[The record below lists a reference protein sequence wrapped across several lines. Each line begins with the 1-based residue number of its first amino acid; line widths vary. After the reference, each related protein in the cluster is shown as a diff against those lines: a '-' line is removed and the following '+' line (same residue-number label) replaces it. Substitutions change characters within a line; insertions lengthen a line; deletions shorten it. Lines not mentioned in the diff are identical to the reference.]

1 MKRSV
6 LFISS
11 VGVMTSHVYALEADQ
26 QAVTNLPTISVKAD
40 KEISLKQ
47 EVWQASSA
55 TKGLMQLKDVPQI
68 VNVVPKQ
75 VLREQTVTSMQGALQ
90 NVAGLSFSVGDGQRD
105 QVMIRGFSAITDNYV
120 DGIRDD
126 ALYFRDMSNVER
138 IEVLKGPAS
147 VLYGRGSAGGLVNK
161 INKKPIDQSL
171 REVSL
176 IGSTTGQRRAEVDV
190 NEKVAEN
197 VKVRLTGAVED
208 SDGYRDQAFLK
219 RQAVAPSV
227 QWDIT
232 DKTKLLLQADYLHDN
247 RLADQGF
254 PTDPITGKPV
264 KTNPKTFYGALNG
277 KEVGDVDTEIS
288 NQTISLDHEF
298 NDNFKYHGAVR
309 HYNYSLDRQY
319 SVVSHQ
325 DPDKNKLPADQI
337 QLSQNKRIRNED
349 GVYVQQEL
357 SALFNTGFLKHNTL
371 IGVEYSKQHK
381 DELVWSK
388 ARQITNIFN
397 PQLEN
402 WTPLDTNIDADTN
415 NTNTFEN
422 YGVYLQ
428 DLMTVTDQLKV
439 LVGLRYDNLSQ
450 DRDDQSSKNV
460 DLNRTDNTYSPRIG
474 VVYQPVNN
482 LSLYTSYNRSFQP
495 LADSFVFYKNSDDLR
510 PTKTENYE
518 IGAKWDVN
526 DQLNVTLALF
536 EMSQTN
542 IQNKDPNDPK
552 GLTAILAGEQKTKG
566 VELSLTGHL
575 TDQLSVLAG
584 YSYMDGKIEKS
595 AIGFTGNHSAL
606 TPNNTA
612 NLWLKYQ
619 INDHWYAAVGGRG
632 ESSRFSASDNKN
644 VLPGYAVVNAAL
656 GYQSERYDVNLNLNN
671 LFDRDYFVSGHS
683 GANDS
688 NMMGDP
694 LNAQVALRYRF

>member
-1 MKRSV
+1 MKRSI

-11 VGVMTSHVYALEADQ
+11 FGVITGHVYAAEADS
-26 QAVTNLPTISVKAD
+26 QAVTNLPTISVKAE
-40 KEISLKQ
+40 KEKNLKQ
-47 EVWQASSA
+47 EVGQASSA

-75 VLREQTVTSMQGALQ
+75 ILREQTVTSMQGALQ
-90 NVAGLSFSVGDGQRD
+90 NVPGLSFSVGDGQRD

-138 IEVLKGPAS
+138 VEVLKGPAS

-161 INKKPIDQSL
+161 INKKPMDESL

-176 IGSTTGQRRAEVDV
+176 IGGTTGQRRAEVDV

-227 QWDIT
+227 QWDIS
-232 DKTKLLLQADYLHDN
+232 DKTKILLQADYLHDD

-288 NQTISLDHEF
+288 SQTISLDHEF
-298 NDNFKYHGAVR
+298 NDQLKYHGAVR

-325 DPDKNKLPADQI
+325 DSKKNKLPADQI
-337 QLSQNKRIRNED
+337 QLSQSKRIRNED

-357 SALFNTGFLKHNTL
+357 SGLFNTGFLKHNIL
-371 IGVEYSKQHK
+371 IGAEYSKQHK

-397 PQLEN
+397 PELEN
-402 WTPLDTNIDADTN
+402 WAPLDTNVAAGTN
-415 NTNTFEN
+415 NSNTFEN
-422 YGVYLQ
+422 YGMYLQ

-450 DRDDQSSKNV
+450 DRNDKVKSQI
-460 DLNRTDNTYSPRIG
+460 LNRTDNTYSPRIG
-474 VVYQPVNN
+474 LVYQPLSN

-495 LADSFVFYKNSDDLR
+495 LADSFVLYTNSADLS
-510 PTKTENYE
+510 PTKNENYE
-518 IGAKWDVN
+518 VGAKWDVN

-542 IQNKDPNDPK
+542 IQNQDPSNPNQA
-552 GLTAILAGEQKTKG
+552 LLAGEQKTKG
-566 VELSLTGHL
+566 VELSLTGQL

-595 AIGFTGNHSAL
+595 TIGFTGNHSAL

-632 ESSRFSASDNKN
+632 ESSRFSAPDNKN

>member
-1 MKRSV
+1 MKRSI

-11 VGVMTSHVYALEADQ
+11 VGVITGHVYAAEADS
-26 QAVTNLPTISVKAD
+26 QAVTNLPTIAVKAE
-40 KEISLKQ
+40 KENSLKQ
-47 EVWQASSA
+47 EVGQASSA

-75 VLREQTVTSMQGALQ
+75 ILREQTVTSMQGALQ

-138 IEVLKGPAS
+138 VEVLKGPAS

-161 INKKPIDQSL
+161 INKKPMDESL

-227 QWDIT
+227 QWDIS
-232 DKTKLLLQADYLHDN
+232 DKTKLLLQADYLHDD

-254 PTDPITGKPV
+254 PTDPLTGKPV

-288 NQTISLDHEF
+288 SQTISLDHEF
-298 NDNFKYHGAVR
+298 NDQLKYHGAVR

-325 DPDKNKLPADQI
+325 DSKKNKLPADQI
-337 QLSQNKRIRNED
+337 QLSQSKRIRNED

-357 SALFNTGFLKHNTL
+357 SGLFNTGFLKHNIL
-371 IGVEYSKQHK
+371 IGAEYSKQHK

-397 PQLEN
+397 PELEN
-402 WTPLDTNIDADTN
+402 WAPLDTNVAAGTN
-415 NTNTFEN
+415 NSNTFEN
-422 YGVYLQ
+422 YGMYLQ

-450 DRDDQSSKNV
+450 DRNDKVKSQI
-460 DLNRTDNTYSPRIG
+460 LNRTDNTYSPRIG
-474 VVYQPVNN
+474 LVYQPLSN

-495 LADSFVFYKNSDDLR
+495 LADSFVLYTNSADLS

-518 IGAKWDVN
+518 VGAKWDVN

-542 IQNKDPNDPK
+542 IQNQDPSNPNQA
-552 GLTAILAGEQKTKG
+552 LLAGEQKTKG
-566 VELSLTGHL
+566 VELSLTGQL

-595 AIGFTGNHSAL
+595 TIGFTGNHSAL

-632 ESSRFSASDNKN
+632 ESSRFSAPDNKN

>member
-47 EVWQASSA
+47 EVGQASSA

-75 VLREQTVTSMQGALQ
+75 VLREQSVTSMQGALQ

-197 VKVRLTGAVED
+197 VKVRLIGAVED

-247 RLADQGF
+247 RLANQGF

-288 NQTISLDHEF
+288 SQTISLDHEF

-349 GVYVQQEL
+349 GIYVQQEL

-371 IGVEYSKQHK
+371 IGAEYSKQHK

-632 ESSRFSASDNKN
+632 ESSRFSAPDNKN

>member
-1 MKRSV
+1 MKRSI

-11 VGVMTSHVYALEADQ
+11 VGVMTSHVYAVEAEQ
-26 QAVTNLPTISVKAD
+26 QAVTNLPTISVKAE
-40 KEISLKQ
+40 KEKSLKQ
-47 EVWQASSA
+47 EVGEASSA

-161 INKKPIDQSL
+161 INKKPMDESL

-176 IGSTTGQRRAEVDV
+176 IGGTTGQRRAEVDV

-208 SDGYRDQAFLK
+208 SDGYRDQSFLK
-219 RQAVAPSV
+219 RQAVAPSL
-227 QWDIT
+227 QWDIS
-232 DKTKLLLQADYLHDN
+232 DKTKLLIQADYLHDD

-288 NQTISLDHEF
+288 SQTISLDHEF
-298 NDNFKYHGAVR
+298 NDNLKYHGAVR

-319 SVVSHQ
+319 SVDSHQ
-325 DPDKNKLPADQI
+325 DPEKNKLPADQI

-371 IGVEYSKQHK
+371 IGAEYSKQHK
-381 DELVWSK
+381 DELVWTK
-388 ARQITNIFN
+388 FRQITNIFN
-397 PQLEN
+397 PELEN
-402 WTPLDTNIDADTN
+402 WAPLDTNVAAGTN
-415 NTNTFEN
+415 NSNTFEN
-422 YGVYLQ
+422 YGVYIQ

-450 DRDDQSSKNV
+450 DRDDKTSKNL
-460 DLNRTDNTYSPRIG
+460 DLKRTDNTYSPRIG
-474 VVYQPVNN
+474 VVYQPVSNI
-482 LSLYTSYNRSFQP
+482 SFYTSYNRSFQP
-495 LADSFVFYKNSDDLR
+495 LADSFVLYKNSDDLS
-510 PTKTENYE
+510 PTKTENIE
-518 IGAKWDVN
+518 VGAKWDVN

-542 IQNKDPNDPK
+542 IQNQDPANPNQA
-552 GLTAILAGEQKTKG
+552 LLAGEQKTKG
-566 VELSLTGHL
+566 VELSLTGQL

-595 AIGFTGNHSAL
+595 AIGLTGNHSAL

-632 ESSRFSASDNKN
+632 ESSRFSAPDNKN

-656 GYQSERYDVNLNLNN
+656 GYQSERYDVNFNLNN

-694 LNAQVALRYRF
+694 LNAQIALRYRF

>member
-1 MKRSV
+1 MKRSI

-11 VGVMTSHVYALEADQ
+11 VGVMTSHVYAVEAEQ
-26 QAVTNLPTISVKAD
+26 QAVTNLPTISVKAE
-40 KEISLKQ
+40 KEQSLKQ
-47 EVWQASSA
+47 EVGQASTA

-161 INKKPIDQSL
+161 INKKPMDESL

-176 IGSTTGQRRAEVDV
+176 IGGTTGQRRAEVDV

-219 RQAVAPSV
+219 RQAVAPSL
-227 QWDIT
+227 QWDIS
-232 DKTKLLLQADYLHDN
+232 DKTKLLIQADYLHDD

-288 NQTISLDHEF
+288 SQTISLDHEF
-298 NDNFKYHGAVR
+298 NDNLKYHGAVR

-319 SVVSHQ
+319 SVDSHQ
-325 DPDKNKLPADQI
+325 DSAKNKLPSDQI
-337 QLSQNKRIRNED
+337 QLIQNKRLRNED

-357 SALFNTGFLKHNTL
+357 SSLFNTGFLKHNTL
-371 IGVEYSKQHK
+371 IGAEYSKQHK

-397 PQLEN
+397 PELEN
-402 WTPLDTNIDADTN
+402 WAPLDTSVAAETN
-415 NTNTFEN
+415 NSNTFEN
-422 YGVYLQ
+422 YGIYLQ

-450 DRDDQSSKNV
+450 DRNNKVKSQI
-460 DLNRTDNTYSPRIG
+460 LNRTDNTYSPRIG
-474 VVYQPVNN
+474 VVYQPVSNI
-482 LSLYTSYNRSFQP
+482 SLYTSYNRSFQP
-495 LADSFVFYKNSDDLR
+495 LADSFVLYKNSADLS
-510 PTKTENYE
+510 PTKTENIE
-518 IGAKWDVN
+518 VGAKWDVN

-542 IQNKDPNDPK
+542 IQNQDPNDPK
-552 GLTAILAGEQKTKG
+552 GLSAILAGEQKTKG
-566 VELSLTGHL
+566 VELSLTGQL

-595 AIGFTGNHSAL
+595 TIGFTGNHSAL

-612 NLWLKYQ
+612 NLWVKYQ

-632 ESSRFSASDNKN
+632 ESSRFSAPDNKN

-671 LFDRDYFVSGHS
+671 LFDRNYFVSGHS

-694 LNAQVALRYRF
+694 LNAQIALRYRF

>member
-1 MKRSV
+1 MKRSI

-11 VGVMTSHVYALEADQ
+11 VGVMTSHVYAVEAEQ
-26 QAVTNLPTISVKAD
+26 QAVTNLPTISVKAE
-40 KEISLKQ
+40 KEQSLKQ
-47 EVWQASSA
+47 EVGQASTA

-161 INKKPIDQSL
+161 INKKPMDESL

-176 IGSTTGQRRAEVDV
+176 IGGTTGQRRAEVDV

-219 RQAVAPSV
+219 RQAVAPSL
-227 QWDIT
+227 QWDIS
-232 DKTKLLLQADYLHDN
+232 DKTKLLIQADYLHDD

-288 NQTISLDHEF
+288 SQTISLDHEF
-298 NDNFKYHGAVR
+298 NDNLKYHGAVR

-319 SVVSHQ
+319 SVDSHQ
-325 DPDKNKLPADQI
+325 DSAKNKLPSDQI
-337 QLSQNKRIRNED
+337 QLIQNKRLRNED

-357 SALFNTGFLKHNTL
+357 SSLFNTGFLKHNTL
-371 IGVEYSKQHK
+371 IGAEYSKQHK

-397 PQLEN
+397 PELEN
-402 WTPLDTNIDADTN
+402 WAPLDTSVAAETN
-415 NTNTFEN
+415 NSNTFEN
-422 YGVYLQ
+422 YGIYLQ

-450 DRDDQSSKNV
+450 DRNNKVKSQI
-460 DLNRTDNTYSPRIG
+460 LNRTDNTYSPRIG
-474 VVYQPVNN
+474 VVYQPVSNI
-482 LSLYTSYNRSFQP
+482 SLYTSYNRSFQP
-495 LADSFVFYKNSDDLR
+495 LADSFVLYKNSDDLS
-510 PTKTENYE
+510 PTKTENIE
-518 IGAKWDVN
+518 VGAKWDVS

-542 IQNKDPNDPK
+542 IQNQDPTDST
-552 GLTAILAGEQKTKG
+552 LAVLAGEQKTKG
-566 VELSLTGHL
+566 VELSLTGQL

-595 AIGFTGNHSAL
+595 AIGLTGNRSAL
-606 TPNNTA
+606 TPNNTV

-632 ESSRFSASDNKN
+632 ESSRFSAPDNKN

-656 GYQSERYDVNLNLNN
+656 GYQSERYDVNFNLNN

-694 LNAQVALRYRF
+694 LNAQIALRYRF

>member
-402 WTPLDTNIDADTN
+402 CTPLDTNIDADTN

>member
-1 MKRSV
+1 MKRSI

-11 VGVMTSHVYALEADQ
+11 VGVMASHVYAVEAEQ
-26 QAVTNLPTISVKAD
+26 QAVTNLPTISVKAE
-40 KEISLKQ
+40 KEKSLKQ
-47 EVWQASSA
+47 EVGQASSA
-55 TKGLMQLKDVPQI
+55 TKGLVQLKDVPQI

-161 INKKPIDQSL
+161 INKKPMDESL

-176 IGSTTGQRRAEVDV
+176 IGGTTGQRRAEVDV

-219 RQAVAPSV
+219 RQAVAPSL
-227 QWDIT
+227 QWDIS
-232 DKTKLLLQADYLHDN
+232 DKTKLLIQADYLHDD

-288 NQTISLDHEF
+288 SQTISLDHEF
-298 NDNFKYHGAVR
+298 NDNLKYHGAVR

-319 SVVSHQ
+319 SVDSHQ
-325 DPDKNKLPADQI
+325 KLPANQI
-337 QLSQNKRIRNED
+337 QLTQNKRLRNED

-357 SALFNTGFLKHNTL
+357 SSLFSTGFLKHNTL
-371 IGVEYSKQHK
+371 IGAEYSKQHK

-397 PQLEN
+397 PELEN
-402 WTPLDTNIDADTN
+402 WAPLDTSVAAETN
-415 NTNTFEN
+415 NSNTFEN
-422 YGVYLQ
+422 YGIYLQ

-450 DRDDQSSKNV
+450 DRNNKVKSQI
-460 DLNRTDNTYSPRIG
+460 LNRTDNTYSPRIG
-474 VVYQPVNN
+474 VVYQP
-482 LSLYTSYNRSFQP
+482 LSNISFYTSYNRSFQP
-495 LADSFVFYKNSDDLR
+495 LADSFVLYKNSDDLS
-510 PTKTENYE
+510 PTKTENVE
-518 IGAKWDVN
+518 VGAKWDVN

-542 IQNKDPNDPK
+542 IQNQDPANPNQA
-552 GLTAILAGEQKTKG
+552 LLAGEQKTKG
-566 VELSLTGHL
+566 VELSLTGQL

-595 AIGFTGNHSAL
+595 AIGLTGNHSAL

-619 INDHWYAAVGGRG
+619 LNDHWYAAVGGRG
-632 ESSRFSASDNKN
+632 ESSRFSAPDNKN
-644 VLPGYAVVNAAL
+644 VLPGYAVVNAAV
-656 GYQSERYDVNLNLNN
+656 GYQSEHYDVNLNLNN

-683 GANDS
+683 NANDS

-694 LNAQVALRYRF
+694 LNAQIALRYRF

>member
-288 NQTISLDHEF
+288 SQTISLDHEF

-415 NTNTFEN
+415 NTNTFEK

>member
-1 MKRSV
+1 MKRSI

-11 VGVMTSHVYALEADQ
+11 FGVITGHVYAAEADS
-26 QAVTNLPTISVKAD
+26 QAVTNLPTISVKAE
-40 KEISLKQ
+40 KEKNLKQ
-47 EVWQASSA
+47 EVGQASSA

-75 VLREQTVTSMQGALQ
+75 ILREQTVTSMQGALQ

-138 IEVLKGPAS
+138 VEVLKGPAS

-161 INKKPIDQSL
+161 INKKPMDESL

-227 QWDIT
+227 QWDIS
-232 DKTKLLLQADYLHDN
+232 DKTKLLLQADYLHDD

-254 PTDPITGKPV
+254 PTDPLTGKPV

-288 NQTISLDHEF
+288 SQTISLDHEF
-298 NDNFKYHGAVR
+298 NDQLKYHGAVR

-325 DPDKNKLPADQI
+325 DSKKNKLPADQI
-337 QLSQNKRIRNED
+337 QLSQSKRIRNED

-357 SALFNTGFLKHNTL
+357 SGLFNTGFLKHNIL
-371 IGVEYSKQHK
+371 IGAEYSKQHK

-397 PQLEN
+397 PELEN
-402 WTPLDTNIDADTN
+402 WAPLDTNVAAGTN
-415 NTNTFEN
+415 NSNTFEN
-422 YGVYLQ
+422 YGMYLQ

-450 DRDDQSSKNV
+450 DRNDKVKSQI
-460 DLNRTDNTYSPRIG
+460 LNRTDNTYSPRIG
-474 VVYQPVNN
+474 LVYQPLSN

-495 LADSFVFYKNSDDLR
+495 LADSFVLYTNSADLS

-518 IGAKWDVN
+518 VGAKWDVN

-542 IQNKDPNDPK
+542 IQNQDPANPTQA
-552 GLTAILAGEQKTKG
+552 LLAGEQKTKG
-566 VELSLTGHL
+566 VELSLTGQL

-584 YSYMDGKIEKS
+584 YSYMNGKIEKS
-595 AIGFTGNHSAL
+595 TIGFTGNHSAL

-619 INDHWYAAVGGRG
+619 ISDHWYAAVGGRG
-632 ESSRFSASDNKN
+632 ESSRFSAPDNKN

>member
-1 MKRSV
+1 MKRSI

-11 VGVMTSHVYALEADQ
+11 VGVMTSHVYAVEAEQ
-26 QAVTNLPTISVKAD
+26 QAVTNLPTISVKAE
-40 KEISLKQ
+40 KEQSLKQ
-47 EVWQASSA
+47 EVGQASTA

-161 INKKPIDQSL
+161 INKKPMDESL
-171 REVSL
+171 HEVSL
-176 IGSTTGQRRAEVDV
+176 IGGTTGQRRAEVDV
-190 NEKVAEN
+190 NERVAEN

-219 RQAVAPSV
+219 RQAVAPSL
-227 QWDIT
+227 QWDIS
-232 DKTKLLLQADYLHDN
+232 DKTKLLIQADYLHDD

-288 NQTISLDHEF
+288 SQTISLDHEF
-298 NDNFKYHGAVR
+298 NDNLKYHGAVR

-319 SVVSHQ
+319 SVDSHQ
-325 DPDKNKLPADQI
+325 DSAKNKLPADQI
-337 QLSQNKRIRNED
+337 QLTQNKRIRNED

-357 SALFNTGFLKHNTL
+357 SSLFNTGFLKHNTL
-371 IGVEYSKQHK
+371 IGAEYSKQHK

-397 PQLEN
+397 PELEN
-402 WTPLDTNIDADTN
+402 WAPLDTSVAAETN
-415 NTNTFEN
+415 NSNTFEN
-422 YGVYLQ
+422 YGIYLQ

-450 DRDDQSSKNV
+450 DRNNKVKSQI
-460 DLNRTDNTYSPRIG
+460 LNRTDNTYSPRIG
-474 VVYQPVNN
+474 VVYQPVSNI
-482 LSLYTSYNRSFQP
+482 SLYTSYNRSFQP
-495 LADSFVFYKNSDDLR
+495 LADSFVLYKNSDDLS
-510 PTKTENYE
+510 PTKTENIE
-518 IGAKWDVN
+518 VGAKWDVN

-542 IQNKDPNDPK
+542 IQNQDPANPNQA
-552 GLTAILAGEQKTKG
+552 LLAGEQKTKG
-566 VELSLTGHL
+566 VELSLTGQL

-595 AIGFTGNHSAL
+595 AIGLTGNRSAL

-619 INDHWYAAVGGRG
+619 MNDHWYAAVGGRG
-632 ESSRFSASDNKN
+632 ESSRFSAPDNKN
-644 VLPGYAVVNAAL
+644 VLPSYAVVNAAL

-683 GANDS
+683 NANDS

-694 LNAQVALRYRF
+694 LNAQIALRYRF

>member
-1 MKRSV
+1 MKRSI

-11 VGVMTSHVYALEADQ
+11 VGVITGHVYAAETDS

-40 KEISLKQ
+40 KENSLKQ
-47 EVWQASSA
+47 EVGQASSA

-75 VLREQTVTSMQGALQ
+75 ILREQTVTSMQGALQ
-90 NVAGLSFSVGDGQRD
+90 NVAGLSFSVRDGQRD

-138 IEVLKGPAS
+138 VEVLKGPAS

-161 INKKPIDQSL
+161 INKKPMDQSL

-232 DKTKLLLQADYLHDN
+232 DKTKLLLQADYLHDD

-288 NQTISLDHEF
+288 SQTISLDHEF
-298 NDNFKYHGAVR
+298 NDQLKYHGAVR

-325 DPDKNKLPADQI
+325 DSKKNKLPADQI
-337 QLSQNKRIRNED
+337 QLSQSKRIRNED
-349 GVYVQQEL
+349 GVYIQQEL
-357 SALFNTGFLKHNTL
+357 STLFNTGFLKHNTL
-371 IGVEYSKQHK
+371 IGAEYSKQHK

-397 PQLEN
+397 PELEN
-402 WTPLDTNIDADTN
+402 WAPLDTSIAAETN
-415 NTNTFEN
+415 NSNTFET
-422 YGVYLQ
+422 YGIYLQ

-450 DRDDQSSKNV
+450 DRNNKVKSQI
-460 DLNRTDNTYSPRIG
+460 LNRTDNTYSPRIG
-474 VVYQPVNN
+474 LVYQPLSN

-495 LADSFVFYKNSDDLR
+495 LADSFVLYTNSADLS
-510 PTKTENYE
+510 PTKTENVE
-518 IGAKWDVN
+518 VGAKWDVN

-542 IQNKDPNDPK
+542 IQNQDPANPNQA
-552 GLTAILAGEQKTKG
+552 LLAGEQKTKG
-566 VELSLTGHL
+566 VELSLTGQL

-595 AIGFTGNHSAL
+595 TVGFTGNHSAL

-632 ESSRFSASDNKN
+632 ESSRFSAPDNKN

>member
-1 MKRSV
+1 MKRSI

-11 VGVMTSHVYALEADQ
+11 FGVITGHVYAAEADS

-40 KEISLKQ
+40 KEKSLKQ
-47 EVWQASSA
+47 EVGQASSA

-75 VLREQTVTSMQGALQ
+75 ILREQTVTSMQGALQ

-138 IEVLKGPAS
+138 VEVLKGPAS

-161 INKKPIDQSL
+161 INKKPIDESL

-176 IGSTTGQRRAEVDV
+176 IGGTTGQRRAEVDV

-227 QWDIT
+227 QWDIS
-232 DKTKLLLQADYLHDN
+232 DKTKLLLQADYLHDD

-264 KTNPKTFYGALNG
+264 KTNPKIFYGALNG

-288 NQTISLDHEF
+288 SQTISLDHEF
-298 NDNFKYHGAVR
+298 NDQLKYHGAVR

-319 SVVSHQ
+319 SVISHQ
-325 DPDKNKLPADQI
+325 DPKKNKLPADQI
-337 QLSQNKRIRNED
+337 QLTQNKRLRNED

-357 SALFNTGFLKHNTL
+357 SGLFNTGFLKHNTL
-371 IGVEYSKQHK
+371 IGAEYSKQRK

-397 PQLEN
+397 PELEN
-402 WTPLDTNIDADTN
+402 WAPLDTSIAAETN
-415 NTNTFEN
+415 NSNTFET
-422 YGVYLQ
+422 YGIYLQ

-450 DRDDQSSKNV
+450 DRNNKVKSQI
-460 DLNRTDNTYSPRIG
+460 LNRTDNTYSPRIG
-474 VVYQPVNN
+474 LVYQPLSN

-495 LADSFVFYKNSDDLR
+495 LADSFVLYTNSADLS
-510 PTKTENYE
+510 PTKTENVE
-518 IGAKWDVN
+518 VGAKWDVN

-542 IQNKDPNDPK
+542 IQNQDPANPNQA
-552 GLTAILAGEQKTKG
+552 LLAGEQKTKG
-566 VELSLTGHL
+566 VELSLTGQL

-584 YSYMDGKIEKS
+584 YSYMDGTIEKS
-595 AIGFTGNHSAL
+595 AIGLTGNHSAL

-632 ESSRFSASDNKN
+632 ESSRFSAPDNKN

-656 GYQSERYDVNLNLNN
+656 GYQSARYDVNLNLNN

-683 GANDS
+683 NANDS

>member
-1 MKRSV
+1 MKRSI

-11 VGVMTSHVYALEADQ
+11 VGVMTSHVYAVEAEQ
-26 QAVTNLPTISVKAD
+26 QAVTNLPTISVKAE
-40 KEISLKQ
+40 KEQSLKQ
-47 EVWQASSA
+47 EVGQASTA

-161 INKKPIDQSL
+161 INKKPMDESL

-176 IGSTTGQRRAEVDV
+176 IGGTTGQRRAEVDV

-197 VKVRLTGAVED
+197 VKFRLTGAVED

-219 RQAVAPSV
+219 RQAVAPSL
-227 QWDIT
+227 QWDIS
-232 DKTKLLLQADYLHDN
+232 DKTKLLIQADYLHDD

-288 NQTISLDHEF
+288 SQTISLDHEF
-298 NDNFKYHGAVR
+298 NDNLKYHGAVR

-319 SVVSHQ
+319 SVDSHQ
-325 DPDKNKLPADQI
+325 DPNKNKLPADQI
-337 QLSQNKRIRNED
+337 QLSQNKRLRNED

-357 SALFNTGFLKHNTL
+357 SSLFNTGFLKHNTL
-371 IGVEYSKQHK
+371 IGAEYSKQHK

-397 PQLEN
+397 PELEN
-402 WTPLDTNIDADTN
+402 WAPLDTSVAAETN
-415 NTNTFEN
+415 NSNTFEN
-422 YGVYLQ
+422 YGIYLQ

-450 DRDDQSSKNV
+450 DRNNKVKSQI
-460 DLNRTDNTYSPRIG
+460 LNRTDNTYSPRIG
-474 VVYQPVNN
+474 VVYQP
-482 LSLYTSYNRSFQP
+482 LSNISFYTSYNRSFQP
-495 LADSFVFYKNSDDLR
+495 LADSFVLYKNSDDLS
-510 PTKTENYE
+510 PTKTENVE
-518 IGAKWDVN
+518 VGAKWDVN
-526 DQLNVTLALF
+526 DQLNVTFALF

-542 IQNKDPNDPK
+542 IQNQDPANPNQA
-552 GLTAILAGEQKTKG
+552 LLAGEQKTKG
-566 VELSLTGHL
+566 VELSLTGQL

-595 AIGFTGNHSAL
+595 AIGLTGNHSAL

-619 INDHWYAAVGGRG
+619 LNDHWYAAVGGRG
-632 ESSRFSASDNKN
+632 ESSRFSAPDNKN
-644 VLPGYAVVNAAL
+644 VLPGYAVVNAAV

-694 LNAQVALRYRF
+694 LNAQIALRYRF

>member
-40 KEISLKQ
+40 KESSLKQ
-47 EVWQASSA
+47 EVGQASSA

-288 NQTISLDHEF
+288 SQTISLDHKF

-309 HYNYSLDRQY
+309 HYNYSLDCQY
-319 SVVSHQ
+319 SVDSHQ
-325 DPDKNKLPADQI
+325 KLPADQI
-337 QLSQNKRIRNED
+337 QLTQNKRLRNED

-357 SALFNTGFLKHNTL
+357 SAVFNTGFLKHSTL
-371 IGVEYSKQHK
+371 IGAEYSKQHK

-402 WTPLDTNIDADTN
+402 WAPLDTNVDADTN

-450 DRDDQSSKNV
+450 DRDDKTSKNL

-482 LSLYTSYNRSFQP
+482 ISLYTSYNRSFQP
-495 LADSFVFYKNSDDLR
+495 LADSFVF
-510 PTKTENYE
+510 
-518 IGAKWDVN
+518 
-526 DQLNVTLALF
+526 
-536 EMSQTN
+536 
-542 IQNKDPNDPK
+542 
-552 GLTAILAGEQKTKG
+552 
-566 VELSLTGHL
+566 LSK
-575 TDQLSVLAG
+575 Q
-584 YSYMDGKIEKS
+584 
-595 AIGFTGNHSAL
+595 
-606 TPNNTA
+606 
-612 NLWLKYQ
+612 
-619 INDHWYAAVGGRG
+619 
-632 ESSRFSASDNKN
+632 
-644 VLPGYAVVNAAL
+644 
-656 GYQSERYDVNLNLNN
+656 
-671 LFDRDYFVSGHS
+671 
-683 GANDS
+683 
-688 NMMGDP
+688 
-694 LNAQVALRYRF
+694 

>member
-1 MKRSV
+1 MKRSI

-11 VGVMTSHVYALEADQ
+11 FGVITGHVYAAEADS
-26 QAVTNLPTISVKAD
+26 QAVTNLPTISVKAE
-40 KEISLKQ
+40 KENSLKQ
-47 EVWQASSA
+47 EVGQASSA

-75 VLREQTVTSMQGALQ
+75 ILREQTVTSMQGALQ

-138 IEVLKGPAS
+138 VEVLKGPAS

-161 INKKPIDQSL
+161 INKKPMDESL

-227 QWDIT
+227 QWDIS
-232 DKTKLLLQADYLHDN
+232 DKTKLLLQADYLHDD

-254 PTDPITGKPV
+254 PTDPLTGKPV

-288 NQTISLDHEF
+288 SQTISLDHEF
-298 NDNFKYHGAVR
+298 NDQLKYHGAVR

-325 DPDKNKLPADQI
+325 DSKKNKLPADQI
-337 QLSQNKRIRNED
+337 QLSQSKRIRNED

-357 SALFNTGFLKHNTL
+357 SGLFNTGFLKHNIL
-371 IGVEYSKQHK
+371 IGAEYSKQHK

-397 PQLEN
+397 PELEN
-402 WTPLDTNIDADTN
+402 WAPLDTNVAAGTN
-415 NTNTFEN
+415 NSNTFEN
-422 YGVYLQ
+422 YGMYLQ

-450 DRDDQSSKNV
+450 DRNDKVKSQI
-460 DLNRTDNTYSPRIG
+460 LNRTDNTYSPRIG
-474 VVYQPVNN
+474 LVYQPLSN

-495 LADSFVFYKNSDDLR
+495 LADSFVLYTNSADLS

-518 IGAKWDVN
+518 VGAKWDVN

-542 IQNKDPNDPK
+542 IQNQDPSNPNQA
-552 GLTAILAGEQKTKG
+552 LLAGEQKTKG
-566 VELSLTGHL
+566 VELSLTGQL

-595 AIGFTGNHSAL
+595 TIGFTGNHSAL

-632 ESSRFSASDNKN
+632 ESSRFSAPDNKN
-644 VLPGYAVVNAAL
+644 ILPGYAVVNAAL

>member
-47 EVWQASSA
+47 EVGQASSA

-75 VLREQTVTSMQGALQ
+75 VLREQAVTSMQGALQ

-161 INKKPIDQSL
+161 INKKPIYQSL

-277 KEVGDVDTEIS
+277 KEVGDIDTEIS
-288 NQTISLDHEF
+288 SQTISLDHEF
-298 NDNFKYHGAVR
+298 NDNFKYHGTVR

-349 GVYVQQEL
+349 GIYVQQEL
-357 SALFNTGFLKHNTL
+357 SALFNTGFLKHNTI

-542 IQNKDPNDPK
+542 IQNKDPNDSK

-644 VLPGYAVVNAAL
+644 VLPGYAIVNAAL

>member
-1 MKRSV
+1 
-6 LFISS
+6 
-11 VGVMTSHVYALEADQ
+11 
-26 QAVTNLPTISVKAD
+26 
-40 KEISLKQ
+40 
-47 EVWQASSA
+47 
-55 TKGLMQLKDVPQI
+55 
-68 VNVVPKQ
+68 
-75 VLREQTVTSMQGALQ
+75 
-90 NVAGLSFSVGDGQRD
+90 
-105 QVMIRGFSAITDNYV
+105 
-120 DGIRDD
+120 
-126 ALYFRDMSNVER
+126 
-138 IEVLKGPAS
+138 
-147 VLYGRGSAGGLVNK
+147 
-161 INKKPIDQSL
+161 
-171 REVSL
+171 
-176 IGSTTGQRRAEVDV
+176 
-190 NEKVAEN
+190 
-197 VKVRLTGAVED
+197 
-208 SDGYRDQAFLK
+208 
-219 RQAVAPSV
+219 
-227 QWDIT
+227 
-232 DKTKLLLQADYLHDN
+232 LHDD

-288 NQTISLDHEF
+288 SQTISLDHEF
-298 NDNFKYHGAVR
+298 NDQLKYHGAVR

-319 SVVSHQ
+319 SVDTH
-325 DPDKNKLPADQI
+325 PADKTKI
-337 QLSQNKRIRNED
+337 TLTQNKRLRNED

-371 IGVEYSKQHK
+371 IGAEYSKQHK
-381 DELVWSK
+381 DEILWQGAKTTTDLYNPKLDYWAPINTGTTV
-388 ARQITNIFN
+388 AR
-397 PQLEN
+397 
-402 WTPLDTNIDADTN
+402 N
-415 NTNTFEN
+415 NNSNTFEN

-450 DRDDQSSKNV
+450 DRDDKTSTNL

-495 LADSFVFYKNSDDLR
+495 LADSFVFYQNSADLK

-518 IGAKWDVN
+518 AGAKWDVN

-542 IQNKDPNDPK
+542 IQNQDPANPNQA
-552 GLTAILAGEQKTKG
+552 LLAGEQKTKG
-566 VELSLTGHL
+566 VELSLTGQL

-595 AIGFTGNHSAL
+595 TVGFTGNHSAL

-632 ESSRFSASDNKN
+632 ESSRFSAPDNKN

>member
-1 MKRSV
+1 MKRSI

-11 VGVMTSHVYALEADQ
+11 VGVITGQVYAAETDL
-26 QAVTNLPTISVKAD
+26 QAVTNLPTISVKAE
-40 KEISLKQ
+40 KENSLKQ
-47 EVWQASSA
+47 EVGQASSA

-75 VLREQTVTSMQGALQ
+75 ILREQTVTSMQGALQ

-138 IEVLKGPAS
+138 VEVLKGPAS

-161 INKKPIDQSL
+161 INKKPMDQSL

-232 DKTKLLLQADYLHDN
+232 DKTKLLLQADYLHDD

-288 NQTISLDHEF
+288 SQTISLDHEF
-298 NDNFKYHGAVR
+298 NNQLKYHGAVR

-319 SVVSHQ
+319 SVASHQ
-325 DPDKNKLPADQI
+325 DSKKNKLPADQI
-337 QLSQNKRIRNED
+337 QLSQSKRIRNED
-349 GVYVQQEL
+349 GVYIQQEL
-357 SALFNTGFLKHNTL
+357 STLFNTGFLKHNTL
-371 IGVEYSKQHK
+371 IGAEYSKQHK

-388 ARQITNIFN
+388 ARQIINIFN
-397 PQLEN
+397 PELEN
-402 WTPLDTNIDADTN
+402 WAPLDTSIAAETN
-415 NTNTFEN
+415 NSNTFET
-422 YGVYLQ
+422 YGIYLQ
-428 DLMTVTDQLKV
+428 NLMTVTDQLKV

-450 DRDDQSSKNV
+450 DRNNKVKSQI
-460 DLNRTDNTYSPRIG
+460 LNRTDNTYSPRIG
-474 VVYQPVNN
+474 LVYQPLSN

-495 LADSFVFYKNSDDLR
+495 LADSFVLYTNSADLS
-510 PTKTENYE
+510 PTKTENVE
-518 IGAKWDVN
+518 VGAKWDVN

-542 IQNKDPNDPK
+542 IQNQDPANPNQA
-552 GLTAILAGEQKTKG
+552 LLAGEQKTKG
-566 VELSLTGHL
+566 VELSLTGQL

-595 AIGFTGNHSAL
+595 TVGFTGNHSAL

-632 ESSRFSASDNKN
+632 ESSRFSAPDNKN

>member
-1 MKRSV
+1 
-6 LFISS
+6 
-11 VGVMTSHVYALEADQ
+11 MTSHVYALEADQ

-40 KEISLKQ
+40 KESSLKQ
-47 EVWQASSA
+47 EVGQASSA

-161 INKKPIDQSL
+161 INKKPMDQSL

-288 NQTISLDHEF
+288 SQTISLDHEF

-349 GVYVQQEL
+349 GIYVQQEL

-688 NMMGDP
+688 NMMGDRKS
-694 LNAQVALRYRF
+694 VV

>member
-1 MKRSV
+1 MKRSI

-11 VGVMTSHVYALEADQ
+11 VGVMTSHVYAVEAEQ
-26 QAVTNLPTISVKAD
+26 QAVTNLPTISVKAE
-40 KEISLKQ
+40 KEKSLKQ
-47 EVWQASSA
+47 EVGQASTA
-55 TKGLMQLKDVPQI
+55 TKGIMQLKDVPQI

-161 INKKPIDQSL
+161 INKKPMDESL

-176 IGSTTGQRRAEVDV
+176 IGGTTGQRRAEVDV

-197 VKVRLTGAVED
+197 VKIRLTGAVED

-219 RQAVAPSV
+219 RQAVAPSL

-232 DKTKLLLQADYLHDN
+232 DKTKLLIQADYLHDN

-288 NQTISLDHEF
+288 SQTISLDHEF
-298 NDNFKYHGAVR
+298 NDNLKYHGAVR

-319 SVVSHQ
+319 SVDSHQ
-325 DPDKNKLPADQI
+325 KLPADQI
-337 QLSQNKRIRNED
+337 QLTQNKRLRNED

-357 SALFNTGFLKHNTL
+357 SSLFNTGFLKHNTL
-371 IGVEYSKQHK
+371 IGAEYSKQHK

-397 PQLEN
+397 PELEN
-402 WTPLDTNIDADTN
+402 WAPLDTSVAAETN
-415 NTNTFEN
+415 NSNTFEN
-422 YGVYLQ
+422 YGIYLQ

-450 DRDDQSSKNV
+450 DRNNKVKSQI
-460 DLNRTDNTYSPRIG
+460 LNRTDNTYSPRIG
-474 VVYQPVNN
+474 VVYQPVSNI
-482 LSLYTSYNRSFQP
+482 SLYTSYNRSFQP
-495 LADSFVFYKNSDDLR
+495 LADSFVLYKNSDDLS
-510 PTKTENYE
+510 PTKTENVE
-518 IGAKWDVN
+518 VGAKWDVN
-526 DQLNVTLALF
+526 DQLNVTFALF

-542 IQNKDPNDPK
+542 IQNQDPANPNQA
-552 GLTAILAGEQKTKG
+552 LLAGEQKTKG
-566 VELSLTGHL
+566 VELSLTGQL

-595 AIGFTGNHSAL
+595 AIGLTGNHSAL
-606 TPNNTA
+606 TPNNTV

-619 INDHWYAAVGGRG
+619 LNDHWYAAVGGRG
-632 ESSRFSASDNKN
+632 ESSRFSAPDNKN
-644 VLPGYAVVNAAL
+644 VLPGYAVVNAAV

-694 LNAQVALRYRF
+694 LNAQIALRYRF

>member
-1 MKRSV
+1 MKRSI

-11 VGVMTSHVYALEADQ
+11 VGVMTSHVYAVEAEQ
-26 QAVTNLPTISVKAD
+26 QAVTNLPTISVKAE
-40 KEISLKQ
+40 KEQSLKQ
-47 EVWQASSA
+47 EVGQASTA

-161 INKKPIDQSL
+161 INKKPMDESL

-176 IGSTTGQRRAEVDV
+176 IGGTTGQRRAEVDV

-219 RQAVAPSV
+219 RQAVAPSL
-227 QWDIT
+227 QWDIS
-232 DKTKLLLQADYLHDN
+232 DKTKLLIQADYLHDD

-288 NQTISLDHEF
+288 SQTISLDHEF
-298 NDNFKYHGAVR
+298 NDNLKYHGAVR

-319 SVVSHQ
+319 SVDSHQ
-325 DPDKNKLPADQI
+325 DSAKNKLPADQI
-337 QLSQNKRIRNED
+337 QLTQNKRLRNED

-357 SALFNTGFLKHNTL
+357 SSLFNTGFLKHNTL
-371 IGVEYSKQHK
+371 IGAEYSKQHK

-397 PQLEN
+397 PELEN
-402 WTPLDTNIDADTN
+402 WAPLDTSVAAETN
-415 NTNTFEN
+415 NSNTFEN
-422 YGVYLQ
+422 YGIYLQ

-450 DRDDQSSKNV
+450 DRNNKVKSQI
-460 DLNRTDNTYSPRIG
+460 LNRTDNTYSPRIG
-474 VVYQPVNN
+474 VVYQPVSNI
-482 LSLYTSYNRSFQP
+482 SLYTSYNRSFQP
-495 LADSFVFYKNSDDLR
+495 LADSFVLYKNSDDLS
-510 PTKTENYE
+510 PTKTENIE
-518 IGAKWDVN
+518 VGAKWDVN

-542 IQNKDPNDPK
+542 IQNQDPANPNQA
-552 GLTAILAGEQKTKG
+552 LLAGEQKTKG
-566 VELSLTGHL
+566 VELSLTGQL

-595 AIGFTGNHSAL
+595 AIGLTGNRSAL

-632 ESSRFSASDNKN
+632 ESSRFSAPDNKN

-683 GANDS
+683 NANDS

-694 LNAQVALRYRF
+694 LNAQIALRYRF

>member
-1 MKRSV
+1 MKRSI

-11 VGVMTSHVYALEADQ
+11 VGVMTSHVYAVEAEQ
-26 QAVTNLPTISVKAD
+26 QAVTNLPTISVKAE
-40 KEISLKQ
+40 KEKSLKQ
-47 EVWQASSA
+47 EVGQASSA

-161 INKKPIDQSL
+161 INKKPMDESV

-176 IGSTTGQRRAEVDV
+176 IGGTTGQRRAEVDV

-197 VKVRLTGAVED
+197 VKIRLTGAVED

-219 RQAVAPSV
+219 RQAVAPSL

-232 DKTKLLLQADYLHDN
+232 DKTKLLIQADYLHDN

-288 NQTISLDHEF
+288 SQTISLDHDF
-298 NDNFKYHGAVR
+298 NDNLKYHGAVR

-319 SVVSHQ
+319 SVDSHQ
-325 DPDKNKLPADQI
+325 KLPADQI
-337 QLSQNKRIRNED
+337 QLTQNKRLRNED

-357 SALFNTGFLKHNTL
+357 SSLFNTGFLKHNTL
-371 IGVEYSKQHK
+371 IGAEYSKQHK

-397 PQLEN
+397 PELEN
-402 WTPLDTNIDADTN
+402 WAPLDTSVAAETN
-415 NTNTFEN
+415 NSNTFEN
-422 YGVYLQ
+422 YGIYLQ

-450 DRDDQSSKNV
+450 DRNNKVKSQI
-460 DLNRTDNTYSPRIG
+460 LNRTDNTYSPRIG
-474 VVYQPVNN
+474 VVYQP
-482 LSLYTSYNRSFQP
+482 LSNISFYTSYNRSFQP
-495 LADSFVFYKNSDDLR
+495 LADSFVLYKNSDDLS
-510 PTKTENYE
+510 PTKTENVE
-518 IGAKWDVN
+518 VGAKWDVN

-542 IQNKDPNDPK
+542 IQNQDPANPNQA
-552 GLTAILAGEQKTKG
+552 LLAGEQKTKG
-566 VELSLTGHL
+566 VELSLTGQL

-595 AIGFTGNHSAL
+595 AIGLTGNHSAL

-619 INDHWYAAVGGRG
+619 LNDHWYAAVGGRG
-632 ESSRFSASDNKN
+632 ESSRFSAPDNKN
-644 VLPGYAVVNAAL
+644 ILPGYAVVNAAV
-656 GYQSERYDVNLNLNN
+656 GYQSEHYDVNLNLNN

-683 GANDS
+683 NANDS

-694 LNAQVALRYRF
+694 LNAQIALRYRF

>member
-47 EVWQASSA
+47 EVGQASSA

-171 REVSL
+171 HEVSL

-288 NQTISLDHEF
+288 SQTISLDHEF

-349 GVYVQQEL
+349 GIYVQQEL

-371 IGVEYSKQHK
+371 IGAEYSKQHK

-644 VLPGYAVVNAAL
+644 VLPGYVVVNAAL

>member
-1 MKRSV
+1 MKRSI

-11 VGVMTSHVYALEADQ
+11 VGVMTSHVYAVEADQ
-26 QAVTNLPTISVKAD
+26 QAVTNLPTISVKAE
-40 KEISLKQ
+40 KEQSLKQ
-47 EVWQASSA
+47 EVGQASTA

-161 INKKPIDQSL
+161 INKKPMDESL

-176 IGSTTGQRRAEVDV
+176 IGGTTGQRRAEVDV

-219 RQAVAPSV
+219 RQAVAPSL
-227 QWDIT
+227 QWDIS
-232 DKTKLLLQADYLHDN
+232 DKTKLLIQADYLHDD

-288 NQTISLDHEF
+288 SQTISLDHEF
-298 NDNFKYHGAVR
+298 NDNLKYHGAVR

-319 SVVSHQ
+319 SVDSHQ
-325 DPDKNKLPADQI
+325 DSAKNKLPADQI
-337 QLSQNKRIRNED
+337 QLTQNKRLRNED

-357 SALFNTGFLKHNTL
+357 SSLFNTGFLKHNTL
-371 IGVEYSKQHK
+371 IGAEYSKQHK

-397 PQLEN
+397 PELEN
-402 WTPLDTNIDADTN
+402 WAPLDTSVAAETN
-415 NTNTFEN
+415 NSNTFEN
-422 YGVYLQ
+422 YGIYLQ

-450 DRDDQSSKNV
+450 DRNNKVKSQI
-460 DLNRTDNTYSPRIG
+460 LNRTDNTYSPRIG
-474 VVYQPVNN
+474 VVYQPVSNI
-482 LSLYTSYNRSFQP
+482 SLYTSYNRSFQP
-495 LADSFVFYKNSDDLR
+495 LADSFVLYKNSDDLS
-510 PTKTENYE
+510 PTKTENIE
-518 IGAKWDVN
+518 VGAKWDVS

-542 IQNKDPNDPK
+542 IQNQDPNDPK
-552 GLTAILAGEQKTKG
+552 GLSAILAGEQKTKG
-566 VELSLTGHL
+566 VELSVAGQL

-595 AIGFTGNHSAL
+595 AIGLTGNHSAL

-656 GYQSERYDVNLNLNN
+656 GYQSERYDVNFNLNN

-694 LNAQVALRYRF
+694 LNAQIALRYRF

>member
-1 MKRSV
+1 MKRSI

-11 VGVMTSHVYALEADQ
+11 VGVITGHVYAAETDS

-40 KEISLKQ
+40 KENSLKQ
-47 EVWQASSA
+47 EVGQASSA

-75 VLREQTVTSMQGALQ
+75 ILREQTVTSMQGALQ

-138 IEVLKGPAS
+138 VEVLKGPAS

-161 INKKPIDQSL
+161 INKKPMDQSL

-232 DKTKLLLQADYLHDN
+232 DKTKLLLQADYLHDD

-288 NQTISLDHEF
+288 SQTISLDHEF
-298 NDNFKYHGAVR
+298 NDQLKYHGAVR

-325 DPDKNKLPADQI
+325 DSKKNKLPADQI
-337 QLSQNKRIRNED
+337 QLSQSKRIRNED
-349 GVYVQQEL
+349 GVYIQQEL
-357 SALFNTGFLKHNTL
+357 STLFNTGFLKHNTL
-371 IGVEYSKQHK
+371 IGAEYSKQHK

-397 PQLEN
+397 PELEN
-402 WTPLDTNIDADTN
+402 WAPLDTSIAAETN
-415 NTNTFEN
+415 NSNTFET
-422 YGVYLQ
+422 YGIYLQ

-450 DRDDQSSKNV
+450 DRNNKVKSQI
-460 DLNRTDNTYSPRIG
+460 LNRTDNTYSPRIG
-474 VVYQPVNN
+474 LVYQPLSN

-495 LADSFVFYKNSDDLR
+495 LADSFVLYTNSADLS
-510 PTKTENYE
+510 PTKSENVE
-518 IGAKWDVN
+518 VGAKWDVD

-542 IQNKDPNDPK
+542 IQNQDPANPNQA
-552 GLTAILAGEQKTKG
+552 LLAGEQKTKG
-566 VELSLTGHL
+566 VELSLTGQL

-595 AIGFTGNHSAL
+595 TVGFTGNHSAL

-632 ESSRFSASDNKN
+632 ESSRFSAPDNKN

>member
-1 MKRSV
+1 MKRSI

-11 VGVMTSHVYALEADQ
+11 VGVMTSHVYAVEAEQ
-26 QAVTNLPTISVKAD
+26 QAVTNLPTISVKAE
-40 KEISLKQ
+40 KEQSLKQ
-47 EVWQASSA
+47 EVGQASTA

-161 INKKPIDQSL
+161 INKKPMDESL
-171 REVSL
+171 HEVSL
-176 IGSTTGQRRAEVDV
+176 IGGTTGQRRAEVDV

-219 RQAVAPSV
+219 RQAVAPSL
-227 QWDIT
+227 QWDIS
-232 DKTKLLLQADYLHDN
+232 DKTKLLIQADYLHDN

-288 NQTISLDHEF
+288 SQTISLDHEF
-298 NDNFKYHGAVR
+298 NDNLKYHGAVR

-319 SVVSHQ
+319 SVDSHQ
-325 DPDKNKLPADQI
+325 DPNKNKLPADQI
-337 QLSQNKRIRNED
+337 QLSQNKRLRNED

-357 SALFNTGFLKHNTL
+357 SSLFNTGFLKHNTL
-371 IGVEYSKQHK
+371 IGAEYSKQHK
-381 DELVWSK
+381 DELVWSEF
-388 ARQITNIFN
+388 RQITNIFN
-397 PQLEN
+397 PELEN
-402 WTPLDTNIDADTN
+402 WAQLDTNVPANTN

-450 DRDDQSSKNV
+450 DRDDQTSKNV

-474 VVYQPVNN
+474 VVYQPVKN

-495 LADSFVFYKNSDDLR
+495 LADTFVFYQNSDDLT

-526 DQLNVTLALF
+526 DHLNVTLALF

-552 GLTAILAGEQKTKG
+552 GLSAILAGEQKTKG
-566 VELSLTGHL
+566 VELSVAGQL

-595 AIGFTGNHSAL
+595 AVGLTGNRSAL

-619 INDHWYAAVGGRG
+619 LNDHWYAAVGGRG
-632 ESSRFSASDNKN
+632 ESSRFSAPDNKN
-644 VLPGYAVVNAAL
+644 VLPGYAVVNAAV

-694 LNAQVALRYRF
+694 LNAQIALRYRF

>member
-1 MKRSV
+1 MKRSI

-11 VGVMTSHVYALEADQ
+11 VGVMTSHVYAVEAEQ
-26 QAVTNLPTISVKAD
+26 QAVTNLPTISVKAE
-40 KEISLKQ
+40 KEKSLKQ
-47 EVWQASSA
+47 EVGQASSA

-161 INKKPIDQSL
+161 INKKPMDESL

-176 IGSTTGQRRAEVDV
+176 IGGTTGQRRAEVDV

-219 RQAVAPSV
+219 RQAVAPSL
-227 QWDIT
+227 QWDIS
-232 DKTKLLLQADYLHDN
+232 DKTKLLIQADYLHDN

-288 NQTISLDHEF
+288 SQTISLDHEF
-298 NDNFKYHGAVR
+298 NDNLKYHGAVR

-319 SVVSHQ
+319 SVDSHQ
-325 DPDKNKLPADQI
+325 DSAKNKLPADQI

-371 IGVEYSKQHK
+371 IGAEYSKQHK
-381 DELVWSK
+381 DEFVWTK
-388 ARQITNIFN
+388 FRQITNIFN
-397 PQLEN
+397 PELEN
-402 WTPLDTNIDADTN
+402 WAPLDTSVAAETN
-415 NTNTFEN
+415 NSNTFEN
-422 YGVYLQ
+422 YGIYLQ

-450 DRDDQSSKNV
+450 DRNNKVKSQI
-460 DLNRTDNTYSPRIG
+460 LNRTDNTYSPRIG
-474 VVYQPVNN
+474 MVYQP
-482 LSLYTSYNRSFQP
+482 LSNISFYTSYNRSFQP
-495 LADSFVFYKNSDDLR
+495 LADSFVFYKNSDDLS
-510 PTKTENYE
+510 PTKTENIE
-518 IGAKWDVN
+518 VGAKWDVN

-542 IQNKDPNDPK
+542 IQNQDPANPNQA
-552 GLTAILAGEQKTKG
+552 LLAGEQKTKG
-566 VELSLTGHL
+566 VELSLTGQL
-575 TDQLSVLAG
+575 TNQLSVLAG

-595 AIGFTGNHSAL
+595 AIGLTGNHSAL

-619 INDHWYAAVGGRG
+619 LNDHWYAAVGGRG
-632 ESSRFSASDNKN
+632 ESSRFSAPDNKN
-644 VLPGYAVVNAAL
+644 VLPGYAVVNAAV
-656 GYQSERYDVNLNLNN
+656 GYQSEHYDVNLNLNN

-683 GANDS
+683 NANDS

-694 LNAQVALRYRF
+694 LNAQIALRYRF

>member
-1 MKRSV
+1 MKRSI

-11 VGVMTSHVYALEADQ
+11 VGVMTSHVYAVEAEQ
-26 QAVTNLPTISVKAD
+26 QAVTNLPTISVKAE
-40 KEISLKQ
+40 KEQSLKQ
-47 EVWQASSA
+47 EVGQASTA

-161 INKKPIDQSL
+161 INKKPMDESL

-176 IGSTTGQRRAEVDV
+176 IGGTTGQRRAEVDV

-219 RQAVAPSV
+219 RQAIAPSL
-227 QWDIT
+227 QWDIS
-232 DKTKLLLQADYLHDN
+232 DKTKLLIQADYLHDD

-288 NQTISLDHEF
+288 SQTISLDHEF
-298 NDNFKYHGAVR
+298 NDNLKYHGAVR

-319 SVVSHQ
+319 SVDSH
-325 DPDKNKLPADQI
+325 PADKSQI
-337 QLSQNKRIRNED
+337 TLTQNKRLRNED

-357 SALFNTGFLKHNTL
+357 SSLFNTGFLKHNTL
-371 IGVEYSKQHK
+371 IGAEYSKQHK

-397 PQLEN
+397 PELEN
-402 WTPLDTNIDADTN
+402 WAPLDTRVAAETN
-415 NTNTFEN
+415 NSNTFEN
-422 YGVYLQ
+422 YGIYLQ

-450 DRDDQSSKNV
+450 DRNNKVKSQI
-460 DLNRTDNTYSPRIG
+460 LNRTDNTYSPRIG
-474 VVYQPVNN
+474 VVYQPVSNI
-482 LSLYTSYNRSFQP
+482 SLYTSYNRSFQP
-495 LADSFVFYKNSDDLR
+495 LADSFVLYKNSDDLS
-510 PTKTENYE
+510 PTKTENIE
-518 IGAKWDVN
+518 VGAKWDVS

-542 IQNKDPNDPK
+542 IQNQDPNDPK
-552 GLTAILAGEQKTKG
+552 GLSAILAGEQKTKG
-566 VELSLTGHL
+566 VELSVAGQL

-595 AIGFTGNHSAL
+595 AIGLTGNRSAL
-606 TPNNTA
+606 TPNNTV

-619 INDHWYAAVGGRG
+619 MNDHWYAAVGGRG
-632 ESSRFSASDNKN
+632 ESSRFSAPDNKN

-656 GYQSERYDVNLNLNN
+656 GYQSERYDVNFNLNN

-694 LNAQVALRYRF
+694 LNAQIALRYRF

>member
-1 MKRSV
+1 MKRSI

-11 VGVMTSHVYALEADQ
+11 VGVMTSHVYAVEAEQ
-26 QAVTNLPTISVKAD
+26 QAVTNLPTISVKAE
-40 KEISLKQ
+40 KEQSLKQ
-47 EVWQASSA
+47 EVGQASTA

-161 INKKPIDQSL
+161 INKKPMDESL

-176 IGSTTGQRRAEVDV
+176 IGGTTGQRRAEVDV

-219 RQAVAPSV
+219 RQAVAPSL
-227 QWDIT
+227 QWDIS
-232 DKTKLLLQADYLHDN
+232 DKTKLLIQADYLHDN

-288 NQTISLDHEF
+288 SQTISLDHDF
-298 NDNFKYHGAVR
+298 NDNLKYHGAVR

-319 SVVSHQ
+319 SVDSHQ
-325 DPDKNKLPADQI
+325 KLPADQI
-337 QLSQNKRIRNED
+337 QLTQNKRLRNED

-357 SALFNTGFLKHNTL
+357 SSLFNTGFLKHNTL
-371 IGVEYSKQHK
+371 IGAEYSKQHK

-397 PQLEN
+397 PELEN
-402 WTPLDTNIDADTN
+402 WAPLDTSVAAETN
-415 NTNTFEN
+415 NSNTFEN
-422 YGVYLQ
+422 YGIYLQ

-450 DRDDQSSKNV
+450 DRNNKVKSQI
-460 DLNRTDNTYSPRIG
+460 LNRTDNTYSPRIG
-474 VVYQPVNN
+474 VVYQPVSNI
-482 LSLYTSYNRSFQP
+482 SLYTSYNRSFQP
-495 LADSFVFYKNSDDLR
+495 LADSFVLYKNSDDLS
-510 PTKTENYE
+510 PTKTENIE
-518 IGAKWDVN
+518 VGAKWDVN
-526 DQLNVTLALF
+526 DQFNVTLALF

-542 IQNKDPNDPK
+542 IQNQDPANPNQA
-552 GLTAILAGEQKTKG
+552 LLAGEQKTKG
-566 VELSLTGHL
+566 VELSLTGQL

-595 AIGFTGNHSAL
+595 AIGLTGNHSAL

-619 INDHWYAAVGGRG
+619 LNDHWYAAVGGRG
-632 ESSRFSASDNKN
+632 ESSRFSAPDNKN
-644 VLPGYAVVNAAL
+644 VLPGYAVVNAAV

-694 LNAQVALRYRF
+694 LNAQIALRYRF

>member
-288 NQTISLDHEF
+288 SQTISLDHEF

-402 WTPLDTNIDADTN
+402 WAPLDTNVDADTN
-415 NTNTFEN
+415 NTNTFEK

>member
-47 EVWQASSA
+47 EVGQASSA

-288 NQTISLDHEF
+288 SQTISLDHEF

-319 SVVSHQ
+319 SVVFHQ

>member
-1 MKRSV
+1 
-6 LFISS
+6 
-11 VGVMTSHVYALEADQ
+11 MTSHVYALEADQ

-288 NQTISLDHEF
+288 SQTISLDHEF

-415 NTNTFEN
+415 NTNTFEK

-450 DRDDQSSKNV
+450 DRDDQSSKDV